1 MRWLVRE
8 AHRGG
13 SPFWRQTAATDLFAA
28 YLKKTPHSD
37 TKTAPAQT
45 TIDNENNT
53 TPTSDNVSALAAPLP
68 PKPPCNCM
76 CPLEQ
81 RASAPSKPA
90 WTPEVVDG
98 RVASSPARTFG
109 IVRVPTATDFAR
121 EDASEL
127 YRMTWGW
134 EPRCSYEVDPDDENP
149 FPLYGN
155 FETGRRPMAS
165 VSSASGTMTALPAK
179 IPSAARVCPVAVPG
193 MSTMPTASAWVTPM
207 PMTSSTISSC
217 RVFSLVCL

>member
-1 MRWLVRE
+1 LVRE

-45 TIDNENNT
+45 PIDNNKKTPTSDNVGKHKKPPCNCMCTLEQSTSGTSQPEWTPEAIDDSAASKPPSKKKTPHSDTKTAPAQTTIDDDNKT
-53 TPTSDNVSALAAPLP
+53 TPTSDNVSELEEPLT

-81 RASAPSKPA
+81 RASGPSKPE

-98 RVASSPARTFG
+98 RVASKLLKKTTPHSDTK
-109 IVRVPTATDFAR
+109 TAPVLTTID
-121 EDASEL
+121 EDVTL
-127 YRMTWGW
+127 R
-134 EPRCSYEVDPDDENP
+134 RCAP
-149 FPLYGN
+149 
-155 FETGRRPMAS
+155 RRPE
-165 VSSASGTMTALPAK
+165 G
-179 IPSAARVCPVAVPG
+179 ARRSPPWHRFPG
-193 MSTMPTASAWVTPM
+193 A
-207 PMTSSTISSC
+207 
-217 RVFSLVCL
+217 